1 MRIQRLRIDGFGHF
15 AEREWGGFERPVTV
29 FYGPNEAGKSTLLE
43 FVRQV
48 LFGYSRANSA
58 TYYPAL
64 AGGRYG
70 GSVTI
75 VSDGGETVIV
85 QRTSGSHGGA
95 LTLTTAEGEPLPDS
109 ELQRLLG
116 HSEDVFRKVSTF
128 TLDELH
134 NAALLSDSSV
144 NSQIYSAGMGA
155 ANLPS
160 ALRSLS
166 DDKGKLFRRG
176 GSTQAVYHAAEKLKG
191 IEERLRE
198 VANNAAEYG
207 SLTARLAKAEAEIER
222 LDGLRR
228 EHQSRYEQQQR
239 LADAWDDWNALY
251 EVERQLTELPPIGDF
266 PVGGVSRLEAL
277 AEGAR
282 LARQYHDSTERDV
295 KEARARAEAQ
305 IENEA
310 ISANAE
316 AIRGIQRGR
325 TFFDGAVHDLPERQ
339 SELTEYERSLQ
350 EALRYLGQDWDEP
363 RLDTFD
369 MSLVVQDE
377 IRGYQQRLEGA
388 RSELRERE
396 SVLAQSEASLSEATD
411 AKDKAEQEARAA
423 VDTAGHKNGNVRLA
437 IAGAAAGIVL
447 FALGAILGGA
457 ALIVGAA
464 AGIVLAGMAA
474 YLFVFGRAATDTDA
488 ERVRLAREI
497 DSSTALV
504 ERRKRRVEEIREDVE
519 EARRV
524 VEEAGGEWRQWLADR
539 NLRPTFSPETVT
551 DLRGRVELARTHLGN
566 VRTWQERIRAIG
578 KDISGYTED
587 VVPLAQQFGIPFD
600 ESDARTIAAAAD
612 RLIELDAA
620 VAERVRERAEA
631 QASLDRA
638 ERNLGERKE
647 ELSESERALVDLLQ
661 SGGAADAE
669 DFRRRADAYT
679 ERVDLETK
687 RNDIRGRLQRLSG
700 PGDAFEAFMERLGE
714 TDLQAISDAIREA
727 TEDGDHCAA
736 DVERLSTVRGE
747 AQAELRR
754 LTSEEESSRL
764 RMERNQLLEQIQGHA
779 REWAVCAIA
788 GNLLKE
794 AQSKFERE
802 RQPDVIRHSQGFF
815 GRITQERYQTVFSPL
830 DRSEIHVTDSSGGT
844 KQPNELSRGTREQL
858 FLSLRFGYIRD
869 LGGRAER
876 LPVLVDEAL
885 VNFDPERGVNAAAAF
900 TDLAQYN
907 QVLVFTCHP
916 QIVEWF
922 QTAAARLGAAEPQV
936 INI

>member
-1 MRIQRLRIDGFGHF
+1 M
-15 AEREWGGFERPVTV
+15 
-29 FYGPNEAGKSTLLE
+29 
-43 FVRQV
+43 
-48 LFGYSRANSA
+48 
-58 TYYPAL
+58 
-64 AGGRYG
+64 
-70 GSVTI
+70 
-75 VSDGGETVIV
+75 

-239 LADAWDDWNALY
+239 LADACDDWNALY
-251 EVERQLTELPPIGDF
+251 EVERQLTELLPIGDF

-369 MSLVVQDE
+369 MSLVAQDE

-474 YLFVFGRAATDTDA
+474 AYLFVFGRAATDTDA
-488 ERVRLAREI
+488 ECVRLAREI

-519 EARRV
+519 EARRA

-587 VVPLAQQFGIPFD
+587 VLPLAQQFGIPFG

-620 VAERVRERAEA
+620 VAERVRGRAEA

-647 ELSESERALVDLLQ
+647 ELGESERALGELLQ

-727 TEDGDHCAA
+727 TEGGDHCAA

-815 GRITQERYQTVFSPL
+815 GRITQERYRTVFSPL
-830 DRSEIHVTDSSGGT
+830 DRSEIHVTDNSGGT

-916 QIVEWF
+916 QIAEWF
-922 QTAAARLGAAEPQV
+922 QTAAARLGADEPQV

>member
-70 GSVTI
+70 SSVTI

-128 TLDELH
+128 TLGELH

-198 VANNAAEYG
+198 VAKNAAEYG

-228 EHQSRYEQQQR
+228 EHHSRYEQQQR

-447 FALGAILGGA
+447 
-457 ALIVGAA
+457 
-464 AGIVLAGMAA
+464 AGMAA

-488 ERVRLAREI
+488 ERVHLAREI

-519 EARRV
+519 EARRA

-669 DFRRRADAYT
+669 DFRRRADSYT

>member
-207 SLTARLAKAEAEIER
+207 SLTARLPKAEAEIER

-447 FALGAILGGA
+447 
-457 ALIVGAA
+457 
-464 AGIVLAGMAA
+464 AGMAA

-519 EARRV
+519 EARRA

-647 ELSESERALVDLLQ
+647 ELSESERALGELLQ

-922 QTAAARLGAAEPQV
+922 QTAAARLGADEPQV

>member
-1 MRIQRLRIDGFGHF
+1 
-15 AEREWGGFERPVTV
+15 
-29 FYGPNEAGKSTLLE
+29 
-43 FVRQV
+43 
-48 LFGYSRANSA
+48 
-58 TYYPAL
+58 
-64 AGGRYG
+64 
-70 GSVTI
+70 
-75 VSDGGETVIV
+75 
-85 QRTSGSHGGA
+85 
-95 LTLTTAEGEPLPDS
+95 
-109 ELQRLLG
+109 
-116 HSEDVFRKVSTF
+116 
-128 TLDELH
+128 
-134 NAALLSDSSV
+134 
-144 NSQIYSAGMGA
+144 
-155 ANLPS
+155 
-160 ALRSLS
+160 
-166 DDKGKLFRRG
+166 
-176 GSTQAVYHAAEKLKG
+176 
-191 IEERLRE
+191 
-198 VANNAAEYG
+198 
-207 SLTARLAKAEAEIER
+207 
-222 LDGLRR
+222 
-228 EHQSRYEQQQR
+228 
-239 LADAWDDWNALY
+239 
-251 EVERQLTELPPIGDF
+251 
-266 PVGGVSRLEAL
+266 
-277 AEGAR
+277 
-282 LARQYHDSTERDV
+282 
-295 KEARARAEAQ
+295 
-305 IENEA
+305 
-310 ISANAE
+310 
-316 AIRGIQRGR
+316 
-325 TFFDGAVHDLPERQ
+325 
-339 SELTEYERSLQ
+339 
-350 EALRYLGQDWDEP
+350 
-363 RLDTFD
+363 
-369 MSLVVQDE
+369 
-377 IRGYQQRLEGA
+377 
-388 RSELRERE
+388 
-396 SVLAQSEASLSEATD
+396 
-411 AKDKAEQEARAA
+411 
-423 VDTAGHKNGNVRLA
+423 
-437 IAGAAAGIVL
+437 
-447 FALGAILGGA
+447 
-457 ALIVGAA
+457 
-464 AGIVLAGMAA
+464 MAA

-519 EARRV
+519 EARRA
-524 VEEAGGEWRQWLADR
+524 VEEAGSEWRQWLADR

-687 RNDIRGRLQRLSG
+687 RNDIRGRFQRLSG

-916 QIVEWF
+916 QIVDWF

>member
-70 GSVTI
+70 SSVTI

-128 TLDELH
+128 TLGELH

-198 VANNAAEYG
+198 VAKNAAEYG

-339 SELTEYERSLQ
+339 SELAEYERSLQ

-447 FALGAILGGA
+447 
-457 ALIVGAA
+457 
-464 AGIVLAGMAA
+464 AGMAA
-474 YLFVFGRAATDTDA
+474 YLFVFGRAATGTDA

-519 EARRV
+519 EARRA

-815 GRITQERYQTVFSPL
+815 GRITQECYQTVFSPL

>member
-325 TFFDGAVHDLPERQ
+325 IFFDGAVHDLPERQ

-423 VDTAGHKNGNVRLA
+423 VDTAGYKNGNVRLA

-447 FALGAILGGA
+447 FAFGAILGGA

-504 ERRKRRVEEIREDVE
+504 ERRKRRVEKIREDIE
-519 EARRV
+519 EAGRA

-587 VVPLAQQFGIPFD
+587 VVPLAQQFGIAFD

-687 RNDIRGRLQRLSG
+687 RHPRSIAASQWPWRCIRSVHGEAGGDGLAGYKRCDTRGHGGRRPLRCRCRAPFHRARRGAGRAQAPDQRGGIVAAADGAQPVAGADTG
-700 PGDAFEAFMERLGE
+700 PRARVGGVRHCWKPAQGGAKQVRARAPTRRDTPLAGVLWPHHARALPDGVLAPRQIGDTRYGQQRRHQAAQRVEPGNARATVPVAEIRLYPRLG
-714 TDLQAISDAIREA
+714 R
-727 TEDGDHCAA
+727 
-736 DVERLSTVRGE
+736 
-747 AQAELRR
+747 
-754 LTSEEESSRL
+754 
-764 RMERNQLLEQIQGHA
+764 
-779 REWAVCAIA
+779 A
-788 GNLLKE
+788 G
-794 AQSKFERE
+794 
-802 RQPDVIRHSQGFF
+802 G
-815 GRITQERYQTVFSPL
+815 
-830 DRSEIHVTDSSGGT
+830 
-844 KQPNELSRGTREQL
+844 
-858 FLSLRFGYIRD
+858 
-869 LGGRAER
+869 
-876 LPVLVDEAL
+876 
-885 VNFDPERGVNAAAAF
+885 AAAG
-900 TDLAQYN
+900 
-907 QVLVFTCHP
+907 
-916 QIVEWF
+916 
-922 QTAAARLGAAEPQV
+922 ARR
-936 INI
+936 